1 MFILYDGVEE
11 ITVTAVLCICLQ
23 DGVTPRQVSEAERQL
38 KMMAWIDSL
47 SGSKGSDHE
56 VVVATE
62 SFVCSLPE
70 HLSYNEGDF
79 IEVLNK
85 PFEDWW
91 MGRISSSGR
100 TGLFCTLM
108 VDTRPLVLLEGKCTT
123 EMHLK
128 HVDASLKVSR
138 EVKKVIEEVSSQ
150 LKGDSVTKLHEYRT
164 APLLF
169 GKYQAL
175 RTAKKL
181 TKHKR
186 ILLAALKNVL
196 ADLDCGLEQY
206 AEYAESIAGD
216 LVEASIRSNEKQ
228 RLAIKRKLKNLQ
240 LKGEIDAEKSEELAF
255 TLDEKTQS
263 LTNWNAMMMESK
275 EARIFSV
282 RLIHKLSEA
291 LIGVKAMHSFLL
303 AGSSISSSL
312 WTDPWVQCCAEV
324 TLLGDPLPLPG
335 FSLTL
340 GYQPDDS
347 SKTKIMDMVEKISSL
362 VPHVNSVDEVAMGTC
377 IVLAHCYFSQITK
390 LTPVGAASLAD
401 GAVMHIVDYLRFDC
415 PDNHGTFVTVEAL
428 GRAPVFARRSDQTAK
443 ILKVQP
449 LPLQKPLSEPW
460 SINGIFRLTG
470 IKTMKGKK
478 FRGPTTRSD
487 LYGYRNGS
495 KAEAHELCMAPVG
508 EEDTI
513 KPKGRKKAHKPTV
526 MTESLY
532 KKSGSSAKGDRLES
546 SEKSKKGARGHG
558 DMMRLQRA
566 SQQIEL
572 LSEDV

>member
-1 MFILYDGVEE
+1 MY
-11 ITVTAVLCICLQ
+11 CL
-23 DGVTPRQVSEAERQL
+23 
-38 KMMAWIDSL
+38 
-47 SGSKGSDHE
+47 GSKGSDHE

-347 SKTKIMDMVEKISSL
+347 SKTKIMDMVRIPL
-362 VPHVNSVDEVAMGTC
+362 
-377 IVLAHCYFSQITK
+377 Y
-390 LTPVGAASLAD
+390 
-401 GAVMHIVDYLRFDC
+401 HIVEMIIY
-415 PDNHGTFVTVEAL
+415 
-428 GRAPVFARRSDQTAK
+428 APCF
-443 ILKVQP
+443 ILWTCT
-449 LPLQKPLSEPW
+449 LSW
-460 SINGIFRLTG
+460 H
-470 IKTMKGKK
+470 KGGEN
-478 FRGPTTRSD
+478 FQSCA
-487 LYGYRNGS
+487 S
-495 KAEAHELCMAPVG
+495 CEL
-508 EEDTI
+508 
-513 KPKGRKKAHKPTV
+513 
-526 MTESLY
+526 S
-532 KKSGSSAKGDRLES
+532 
-546 SEKSKKGARGHG
+546 
-558 DMMRLQRA
+558 
-566 SQQIEL
+566 
-572 LSEDV
+572 